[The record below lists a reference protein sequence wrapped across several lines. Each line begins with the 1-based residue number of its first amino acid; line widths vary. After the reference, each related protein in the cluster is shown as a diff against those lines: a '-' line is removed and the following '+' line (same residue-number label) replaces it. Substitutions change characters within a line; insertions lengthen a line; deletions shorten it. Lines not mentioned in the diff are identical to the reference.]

1 MKNKPTLGEYMI
13 AGARLRLLKELAVK
27 AMADKCTNI
36 SEYNKM
42 SFAMIAFHEACSK
55 QEGRMF
61 AEYPDLTDDYC
72 KVFYGNL
79 FDELPKNEINDKVI
93 DLAMD
98 IVKSLF
104 TTKTWDKKFKEEK

>member
-1 MKNKPTLGEYMI
+1 MKNKPTLEEYMI
-13 AGARLRLLKELAVK
+13 AGAKLRLLKELAVK
-27 AMADKCTNI
+27 VMADKCTNI

-42 SFAMIAFHEACSK
+42 SFAMGAFHEACSK
-55 QEGRMF
+55 QEKRMF
-61 AEYPDLTDDYC
+61 EEYPNLTDDYC

-98 IVKSLF
+98 IVESLF
-104 TTKTWDKKFKEEK
+104 TTTTWNKKFKEEK